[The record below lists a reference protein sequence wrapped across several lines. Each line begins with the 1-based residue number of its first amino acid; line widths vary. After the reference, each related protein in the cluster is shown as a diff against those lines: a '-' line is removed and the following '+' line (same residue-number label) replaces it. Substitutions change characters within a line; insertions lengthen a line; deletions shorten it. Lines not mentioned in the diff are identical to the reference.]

1 MAKLYKDFLNDLSKV
16 SENDRPGF
24 LRAFLRPKKNL
35 HLFGRYFFPHIIKG
49 NYETPEAH
57 LSLIVE
63 ISKPLDSAIIFPRG
77 FAKSTWVKIDTIH
90 DIVYATEPVMLYI
103 GNTLQDAK
111 FHFES
116 IKTELENN
124 EVLIQVYGNLV
135 PDASNL
141 GRKWTNNH
149 FETTNGVNMV
159 ARGAGKGRGVNIKN
173 QRPTKIIMDDIEDD
187 EQVASPDRRLKLHNW
202 INNVILNSRDKVRG
216 KLKFIGTVIS
226 PMAEVLKFYKGHGGI
241 FRKAIE
247 NGKSIW
253 PEYFSLEDLY
263 RIRDGYTNAKGE
275 FIEGIG
281 TRSFSQELLNTPINE
296 ELARIKPEW
305 LEKSMYSTLDEAPHA
320 FRTIIMM
327 DPQAGEKKGSD
338 YYGICVLGYYEKDRH
353 RYIMKIKTGK
363 DTQLGQAA
371 ELIRTWLEYPKSR
384 LVGVEKVLGQV
395 AVYQNI
401 LEWKAGV
408 KVFDEE
414 KFPDLVGIDRNM
426 PFKGMQPRG
435 KDGKVLKDK
444 VTRLQMHEASIER
457 GEVHLHQS
465 MSAFAEKLVAFPD
478 VEHDDDVDAFIY
490 CLDESY
496 QSGLSSEGKTSNNSN
511 RTNTTIV
518 GNIMQETF

>member
-1 MAKLYKDFLNDLSKV
+1 MPKLYKEFLRELVKV
-16 SENDRPGF
+16 PEKERNAF
-24 LRAFLRPKKNL
+24 LRAYFRPKKHL
-35 HLFGRYFFPHIIKG
+35 HIFGRYFFRHIIKG

-57 LSLIVE
+57 ISLIQE
-63 ISKPLDSAIIFPRG
+63 ITKDGDSAIIFPRG
-77 FAKSTWVKIDTIH
+77 FAKSTWIKIDTIH
-90 DIVYATEPVMLYI
+90 DIVYNLEPVMLYI

-124 EVLIQVYGNLV
+124 ELLIEIYGNLV
-135 PDASNL
+135 PDASIL

-149 FETTNGVNMV
+149 FESTNGVNMV

-173 QRPTKIIMDDIEDD
+173 NRPTKIIMDDIEDD

-202 INNVILNSRDKVRG
+202 INNVVFNSRDKVRG
-216 KLKFIGTVIS
+216 KIKFIGTVIS

-263 RIRDGYTNAKGE
+263 RIRDGYTNADGE

-281 TRSFSQELLNTPINE
+281 TRAFSQELLNTPINE

-305 LEKSMYSTLDEAPHA
+305 LEKSMYSTIDQTANS

-338 YYGICVLGYYEKDRH
+338 YYGIAVLGYYEKDRH
-353 RYIMKIKTGK
+353 RYLLEIKSGK
-363 DTQLGQAA
+363 ASQLEQAA
-371 ELIRTWLEYPKSR
+371 ELIRTWLRYPRSR

-395 AVYQNI
+395 AVYQII

-414 KFPDLVGIDRNM
+414 KYPDLVGVDRNM
-426 PFKGMQPRG
+426 PFKGVQPRG
-435 KDGKVLKDK
+435 KDGKVMKDK
-444 VTRLQMHEASIER
+444 VTRLQMHEPSIER
-457 GEVHLHQS
+457 GEIHLHQS
-465 MSAFAEKLVAFPD
+465 MSAFAEKLVAFPE
-478 VEHDDDVDAFIY
+478 VEHDDDIDSFIY
-490 CLDESY
+490 TLDESY
-496 QSGLSSEGKTSNNSN
+496 QSGLSTTIKISNNAD
-511 RTNTTIV
+511 RKNTSIV
-518 GNIMQETF
+518 GNIMNQTF